1 MMKAIITD
9 VDGVIVGKKRGVNF
23 PLPNY
28 KVIRKLKKIRA
39 EGIPVVLCTAKSNF
53 AILEIVKKANLL
65 NPHIADGGALIIDP
79 LNDHVIKKRNFD
91 KKLAKDIVSACL
103 NGGIY
108 IECFGVED
116 CFIQKNQISGFTK
129 KRIEILQK
137 EYRAVPSLMEHAT
150 NFEVIKIIAFAGNE
164 KDKQWI
170 EKVLRPFMKDIHVI
184 WTIHPLILP
193 VQICIITVC
202 GASKW
207 QAAFE
212 VLSHLKI
219 SPSETLGIGDTLGD
233 WDFMSICKYVATV
246 GNESNELKKLV
257 ESKGAGCYFYGSS
270 VDNNGIL
277 EIFRHFIG

>member
-91 KKLAKDIVSACL
+91 KKLAKDIVSACF

-108 IECFGVED
+108 I
-116 CFIQKNQISGFTK
+116 
-129 KRIEILQK
+129 
-137 EYRAVPSLMEHAT
+137 
-150 NFEVIKIIAFAGNE
+150 
-164 KDKQWI
+164 
-170 EKVLRPFMKDIHVI
+170 
-184 WTIHPLILP
+184 
-193 VQICIITVC
+193 
-202 GASKW
+202 
-207 QAAFE
+207 
-212 VLSHLKI
+212 
-219 SPSETLGIGDTLGD
+219 
-233 WDFMSICKYVATV
+233 
-246 GNESNELKKLV
+246 
-257 ESKGAGCYFYGSS
+257 
-270 VDNNGIL
+270 
-277 EIFRHFIG
+277 